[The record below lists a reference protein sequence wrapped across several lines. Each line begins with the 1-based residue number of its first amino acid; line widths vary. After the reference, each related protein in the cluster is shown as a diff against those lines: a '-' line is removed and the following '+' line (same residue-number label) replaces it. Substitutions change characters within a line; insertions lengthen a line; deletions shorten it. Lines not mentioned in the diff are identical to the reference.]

1 MANSFSFK
9 LAINNIKQ
17 NRKFYLPYAFAS
29 IGTIMMFYIMCF
41 LAFNKGMVNMP
52 GASSI
57 SVTMLLGTIVIGLF
71 AVVFLFYTNSF
82 LMKRRKKEIGIYNIL
97 GMEKRHI
104 GKILLVENLVISLG
118 SIIIGIGSGI
128 LFSRLVYLLISKVMG
143 GEVAIEYEVS
153 VIGIIASAVVFGGI
167 FIAILISNQMSIR
180 LANPIELLRGGNVG
194 EKEPKTK
201 GILAILGVVAL
212 GTGYYISITTV
223 SPLKAIMLFFVA
235 VVLVI
240 IGTYCLFTAGSIA
253 ILKMLRKNKNYY
265 YKPSHFTAVSGMIYR
280 MKQNAVG
287 LANICILSTMVLV
300 MISTTVCL
308 YIGTESMLDTR
319 YAGDITVTAMSET
332 DKGFDRE
339 GINKTVIDACNKEG
353 LTITSKQEY
362 EYFVFST
369 DKTDAGYEYSSLN
382 GTTETNMF
390 VVVSGEEY
398 QHLTGKTANLA
409 DDEILAFSKSDPL
422 EDSIEI
428 GEMHFKLK
436 DNIDRFVI
444 TSDMEAY
451 MVNTHYIVVAN
462 QGVFDKLY
470 ENQADLEYAS
480 EPRYQMAIN
489 LLGTDA
495 QKIAMSETIET
506 RLAEGVLIGEV
517 VFTESKQEEAIF
529 YEGFT
534 GGFLFLGIFL
544 GLVFTCAAALIIYY
558 KQISEGYYDKDKFEI
573 MQKVGMSKKEVR
585 KSIKSQVLMVFF
597 IPLVMAGIHVIAA
610 FPLITRLMLIFSL
623 TDVTLFAIC
632 TVITFF
638 VFAAIYAMVYGIT
651 AREYYKIVG

>member
-41 LAFNKGMVNMP
+41 LAFNRGMVNMP

-57 SVTMLLGTIVIGLF
+57 SATMLLGTIVIGLF

-82 LMKRRKKEIGIYNIL
+82 LMKRRKKEIGLYNIL

-118 SIIIGIGSGI
+118 SIVIGIGSGI

-143 GEVAIEYEVS
+143 GEVAIKYEVS
-153 VIGIIASAVVFGGI
+153 IIGIIASAVVFGGI

-201 GILAILGVVAL
+201 GILAILGVLAL

-253 ILKMLRKNKNYY
+253 ILKILRKNKNYY

-308 YIGTESMLDTR
+308 YIGTASMLDTR
-319 YAGDITVTAMSET
+319 YAGDITVTAMSQT
-332 DKGFDRE
+332 DKEFDRE

-353 LTITSKQEY
+353 LTITSKQDY
-362 EYFVFST
+362 KYFVFST
-369 DKTDAGYEYSSLN
+369 DKTDAGYEYSSAN

-390 VVVSGEEY
+390 VVISGEEY
-398 QHLTGKTANLA
+398 QHITGKKVNLA

-506 RLAEGVLIGEV
+506 KLAEGALKGEV

-597 IPLVMAGIHVIAA
+597 IPLAMAGIHVIAA

-632 TVITFF
+632 TVITFL